1 MHIESH
7 TRVMKRITYEY
18 KPKTQKEGD
27 FLIQSEWDG
36 DRLTVYLDGEIDHF
50 ASVHL
55 REDIEAELK
64 RRPVSQL
71 VLDFSDVRFM
81 DSSGVGMIIGRYK
94 TMKAHGGSV
103 YAQGL
108 HPPIDRL
115 FHLAGLHRI
124 IAIKSG
130 GQETYE

>member
-1 MHIESH
+1 M
-7 TRVMKRITYEY
+7 
-18 KPKTQKEGD
+18 
-27 FLIQSEWDG
+27 
-36 DRLTVYLDGEIDHF
+36 
-50 ASVHL
+50 
-55 REDIEAELK
+55 
-64 RRPVSQL
+64 
-71 VLDFSDVRFM
+71 RFM

-108 HPPIDRL
+108 NPPIDRL

-124 IAIKSG
+124 ITIKSG